1 MKDHSNLPT
10 ECIAGTYIQTYCFTY
25 SINTNDTIF
34 SSFLTQYTYIVCIYR
49 VLASTCTPL
58 MKMRCC
64 NRLEVSNFLCSLD
77 SYEELDISRWLE
89 EDLLL
94 PNVCCAAPQLAQA
107 AHLQETFKSHWAP
120 SSNKLHIIKAT
131 NRPLSKSSSR
141 KLDLPSQ
148 K

>member
-1 MKDHSNLPT
+1 MEDHSKLPT
-10 ECIAGTYIQTYCFTY
+10 ECTTGTYIQHCYRFTY

-34 SSFLTQYTYIVCIYR
+34 SSFLTQYTYTVYLYR
-49 VLASTCTPL
+49 VLACTCTPL

-64 NRLEVSNFLCSLD
+64 NLGLSSQTFCAAW
-77 SYEELDISRWLE
+77 ELDISRRLE

-120 SSNKLHIIKAT
+120 ASNKLHIIKAT